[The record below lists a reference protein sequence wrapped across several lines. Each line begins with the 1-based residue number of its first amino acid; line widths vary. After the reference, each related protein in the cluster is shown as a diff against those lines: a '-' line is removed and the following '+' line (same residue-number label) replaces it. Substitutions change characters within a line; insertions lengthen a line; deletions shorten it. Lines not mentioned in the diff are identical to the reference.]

1 MTPFPQKA
9 QSTTDAVEPALSPL
23 ERLRLCLSQIKA
35 GPWRFIQLRGE
46 PIDERRIDG
55 DDVDL
60 LGARESVN
68 MLCDAA
74 CRWVQA
80 GHAHLR
86 VNARKPGK
94 VEWWL
99 FSTDGLHV
107 ARFDLWIELNQL
119 DRGRLAIRHE
129 DVAALVESP
138 TGAIGRL
145 PPAVEAGLYVHH
157 LLCKRKDLAGESAQ
171 ARLARYADELRKMND
186 AAMAD
191 AIGAIRESKRIAAD
205 QEAMALQRIVAAL
218 PQGTRLARARRGPLQ
233 WMGKL
238 RSAWLAPPK
247 RTSMISVMGCDG
259 AGKTTLAHAVAPL
272 LPQPA
277 TVFTGKHLYRKSIL
291 YKLAVI
297 FIRPLLM
304 RSRESFDETLAPLVY
319 LRASLGLGIAH
330 HRKGRAAG
338 LTLIDRSPVDFLYVN
353 RKTDEPRFSRW
364 SWLSRC
370 FGRRIRTV
378 HCLVRFENV
387 MKRKQEMTMT
397 GHAAYDRDM
406 FTHFTRQ
413 TPTDYIA
420 FNNDGSV
427 DESAQ
432 ALAQLLQLAEK
443 GS

>member
-1 MTPFPQKA
+1 MSESA
-9 QSTTDAVEPALSPL
+9 STTRADAPALSPH
-23 ERLRLCLSQIKA
+23 ERLRLCLSQIRT

-46 PIDERRIDG
+46 PLDDRCIDG

-60 LGARESVN
+60 LGTRESVD

-74 CRWVQA
+74 LQWVQA

-86 VNARKPGK
+86 VNSRKSGK

-99 FSTDGLHV
+99 FSVDGIHV
-107 ARFDLWIELNQL
+107 LRLDLWIELNQL
-119 DRGRLAIRHE
+119 DRARLALRHE

-138 TGAIGRL
+138 TAAIGRL
-145 PPAVEAGLYVHH
+145 PLALEAGLYVHH
-157 LLCKRKDLAGESAQ
+157 LICKRKDLTGESAK
-171 ARLARYADELRKMND
+171 ARLAQYADQLRRMND
-186 AAMAD
+186 PALAD
-191 AIGAIRESKRIAAD
+191 VIQAIRESNQITAS
-205 QEAMALQRIVAAL
+205 QEQMTLRQIVAAL
-218 PQGTRLARARRGPLQ
+218 PQGTQLTHAGRGPMRWVQ
-233 WMGKL
+233 KL
-238 RSAWLAPPK
+238 RSAWLSPPR

-259 AGKTTLAHAVAPL
+259 AGKTTLAHAAAPL

-304 RSRESFDETLAPLVY
+304 RSRESFDEVLAPLVY
-319 LRASLGLGIAH
+319 LRASLGLRIALW
-330 HRKGRAAG
+330 RKGKEAG
-338 LTLIDRSPVDFLYVN
+338 LMLIDRSIVDFLYVN
-353 RKTDEPRFSRW
+353 RKTDAPRFSRW

-370 FGRRIRTV
+370 FGKRIRTV

-387 MKRKQEMTMT
+387 LKRKQEMTLA
-397 GHAAYDRDM
+397 GHTAYDRDM
-406 FTHFTRQ
+406 FNHLTRQ

-420 FNNDGSV
+420 FNNDGAV
-427 DESAQ
+427 DDSAQ
-432 ALAQLLQLAEK
+432 ALVHLLQLVEK